1 MRAAIG
7 NASRVGLVTALLPPS
22 VGGTEILVWRL
33 FQDLGHLAVVSGAP
47 AGAPAAPSELY
58 SPLRAPTLALAY
70 PRLRGYR
77 YGLAPL
83 LGAYSTA
90 WLAAR
95 LGPAVRFLAAQK
107 VEHII
112 SIPHHGPFALLG
124 LMAARRLGLPHTF
137 YILDAWEEASTG
149 PLERRLIQLGLRLAG
164 RMPDSRVA
172 AVSPAL
178 AAHYGAAYGFRDR
191 VWIPNPAPLP
201 EELPSDEVKP
211 QPHVLFSGGIKPF
224 NLDAIRCVI
233 RALPHCRVAQKIV
246 ISGPSSGFADTLRAH
261 GELHDRVEF
270 TMGSRTDVAVAQRRA
285 AVLVVATNVDDRS
298 QTSVGYLPGRL
309 PEYVAADRP
318 VLLVGPSQS
327 DASRAVRHWHLGRT
341 TESRDEKELAA
352 ILDGLTAESLGGA
365 SLAARPFR
373 DRFLEVF
380 SRQEARRRLLG
391 GPPDALS
398 DEAAKLA
405 SEFETISRP
414 ERAAA

>member
-1 MRAAIG
+1 MAAPIG

-33 FQDLGHLAVVSGAP
+33 FQDLEHVAVVSGAP
-47 AGAPAAPSELY
+47 EVSPSAASELY
-58 SPLRAPTLALAY
+58 GPLRAPTLSLAY

-95 LGPAVRFLAAQK
+95 LRPAVRFLAAQK
-107 VEHII
+107 VEHVV

-124 LMAARRLGLPHTF
+124 LMAARQLGLPHTF

-149 PLERRLIQLGLRLAG
+149 PLEHGLIELGLRYAA
-164 RMPDSRVA
+164 RMPRSRLA

-178 AAHYGAAYGFRDR
+178 AAHYGVAYGFRDR

-201 EELPSDEVKP
+201 EELPSEEVKP
-211 QPHVLFSGGIKPF
+211 FVLVSGGIKPF
-224 NLDAIRCVI
+224 NLDALRSVI

-246 ISGPSSGFADTLRAH
+246 ITGPGSGLAEILRTH

-270 TMGSRTDVAVAQRRA
+270 MMGSRTEVAVAQRQA

-309 PEYVAADRP
+309 PEYVAARRP
-318 VLLVGPSQS
+318 ILLVGPAES
-327 DASRAVRHWHLGRT
+327 DASRAINHWRLGRT
-341 TESRDEKELAA
+341 TTSRDEKELAG
-352 ILDGLTAESLGGA
+352 ILDSLTAESLSGA
-365 SLAARPFR
+365 SGAARPVQ
-373 DRFLEVF
+373 DLFLEIF
-380 SRQEARRRLLG
+380 SREEARRRLLG
-391 GPPDALS
+391 GPPGAVS
-398 DEAAKLA
+398 AKAAELA
-405 SEFETISRP
+405 SAFEAMPPTS
-414 ERAAA
+414 

>member
-1 MRAAIG
+1 M
-7 NASRVGLVTALLPPS
+7 TALLPPN

-47 AGAPAAPSELY
+47 AGTPSAPSELY
-58 SPLRAPTLALAY
+58 SPLKAPTLSVAY

-95 LGPAVRFLAAQK
+95 LRPVVRFLAEQR
-107 VEHII
+107 VEHVI

-178 AAHYGAAYGFRDR
+178 AEHYGATYGFRDR

-201 EELPSDEVKP
+201 EELPTHDVKP
-211 QPHVLFSGGIKPF
+211 QPFVLFSGGIKPF
-224 NLDAIRCVI
+224 NSDAVRCVI
-233 RALPHCRVAQKIV
+233 RALPHCRVTQKIV
-246 ISGPSSGFADTLRAH
+246 ISGPSSGFAETLRTH

-270 TMGSRTDVAVAQRRA
+270 TMGSRTDVAVTQRRA
-285 AVLVVATNVDDRS
+285 AVLLVATNVDDRS

-309 PEYVAADRP
+309 PEYVAAGRP
-318 VLLVGPSQS
+318 VLLVGPAQS
-327 DASRAVRHWHLGRT
+327 DAARAVRHWHLGST
-341 TESRDEKELAA
+341 TNSRNEKELAE
-352 ILDGLTAESLGGA
+352 ILDSLTAESMSDA
-365 SLAARPFR
+365 SSAARPFR
-373 DRFLEVF
+373 DMFLEVF

-391 GPPDALS
+391 GPPGALS
-398 DEAAKLA
+398 PEAAKLA
-405 SEFETISRP
+405 SEFEAISRP
-414 ERAAA
+414 EREAA